1 MLTRVKTASGIAAV
15 GLALG
20 LTGAL
25 AGTAQATTGPES
37 RAAIAV
43 SDPGTTYQSGGWC
56 HYSNWGGNFY
66 CNSQLKHKL
75 PNGQWQVFVIGTNR
89 QAYSKWGSGSGTSA
103 WTSLGG
109 QCTQPGNHSID
120 MAWVNGW
127 NFAITCKGTN
137 GKTYYDERFNGG
149 NTGGAPGHWS
159 GWRLNK
165 Y

>member
-1 MLTRVKTASGIAAV
+1 MRTAHALT

-20 LTGAL
+20 ATLAL
-25 AGTAQATTGPES
+25 GGTAVTAQAATGAES
-37 RAAIAV
+37 RGAALAV

-56 HYSNWGGNFY
+56 HYSNWGGSFY
-66 CNSQLKHKL
+66 CDSQLKHKL
-75 PNGQWQVFVIGTNR
+75 PNGQWQVFVIGTNK
-89 QAYSKWGSGSGTSA
+89 QAYTKWGSGTGTSG

-120 MAWVNGW
+120 MAWANGW
-127 NFAITCKGTN
+127 NFAITCKGTD
-137 GKTYYDERFNGG
+137 GRAWYKERFNGG

-159 GWRLNK
+159 NWRLNK